1 MRIFEADA
9 SSGTRDVD
17 LLVPKELDLP
27 AVVVDLDGP
36 RPVAAFDQHRRKEIL
51 RLVNGEVQNAA
62 LGAKKT
68 ETCDCLFCILVYKPG
83 GILANFQKEN
93 HS

>member
-9 SSGTRDVD
+9 SSGTGDVD

-62 LGAKKT
+62 LGQKRPK
-68 ETCDCLFCILVYKPG
+68 LVTASSG
-83 GILANFQKEN
+83 L
-93 HS
+93 

>member
-9 SSGTRDVD
+9 SSRTGDVD
-17 LLVPKELDLP
+17 LFVPKELDLP
-27 AVVVDLDGP
+27 AVVVDLDGL

-62 LGAKKT
+62 SGQKRPK
-68 ETCDCLFCILVYKPG
+68 LVTASSG
-83 GILANFQKEN
+83 L
-93 HS
+93 